1 VKHRPQP
8 KVEKRPANREEPTG
22 GMMLAESISPLP
34 AGLITAKAM
43 SDDAPAPTS
52 DIARLTAEMARGDEA
67 AYRTFYQLYFPRLLR
82 YLLVLTGGR
91 EDAARDA
98 LQIALLRVVR
108 HIRVFELENTFWS
121 WLTVLARSAIVD
133 EERKRHRFLAIL
145 ASFFQRNQV
154 DATPADGEA
163 DARLWALLEK
173 NLATLSTEERELI
186 DRKYFARESVKE
198 IAEAMETTEKAVE
211 SRLVRV
217 RRKLKDLVLVQLKDE
232 NSIHS

>member
-1 VKHRPQP
+1 
-8 KVEKRPANREEPTG
+8 
-22 GMMLAESISPLP
+22 MLAESISPLSV
-34 AGLITAKAM
+34 GLITAEPM

-91 EDAARDA
+91 EDAAREA
-98 LQIALLRVVR
+98 LQTALLRVVR
-108 HIRVFELENTFWS
+108 HIRVFESENVFWS

-133 EERKRHRFLAIL
+133 EDRKRHRFLAFL
-145 ASFFQRNQV
+145 VSFFQRKQV
-154 DATPADGEA
+154 DASSADGEA
-163 DARLWALLEK
+163 DAHLWALLDR
-173 NLATLSTEERELI
+173 NLATLSTDERELI
-186 DRKYFARESVKE
+186 DQKYFAGKSVKE
-198 IAEAMETTEKAVE
+198 IAETMATTEKAIE

-232 NSIHS
+232 NSIQS

>member
-1 VKHRPQP
+1 
-8 KVEKRPANREEPTG
+8 
-22 GMMLAESISPLP
+22 MMLAESISALS

-43 SDDAPAPTS
+43 SDDAPAPAS

-67 AYRTFYQLYFPRLLR
+67 AYRTFYQLYFARLLR

-91 EDAARDA
+91 EDAAREA

-108 HIRVFELENTFWS
+108 HIRVFESENAFWS

-145 ASFFQRNQV
+145 VSFFQRNQV
-154 DATPADGEA
+154 DASPADGEA
-163 DARLWALLEK
+163 DARLWALLES
-173 NLATLSTEERELI
+173 NLAALSTDERELI
-186 DRKYFARESVKE
+186 DQKYFAGKSVKE
-198 IAEAMETTEKAVE
+198 IAVAMETTAKAIE

-232 NSIHS
+232 NSIR